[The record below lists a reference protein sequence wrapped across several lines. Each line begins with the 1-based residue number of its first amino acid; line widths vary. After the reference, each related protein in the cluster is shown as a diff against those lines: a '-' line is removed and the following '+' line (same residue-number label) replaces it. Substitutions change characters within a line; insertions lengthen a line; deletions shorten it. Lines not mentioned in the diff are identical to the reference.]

1 MIVSITKEE
10 LVSNI
15 CDNIF
20 VGDHFEYF
28 QEDKIVFSGTIQSFE
43 NDVYVVKVQKQ

>member
-10 LVSNI
+10 MVSKI

-20 VGDHFEYF
+20 VGDHFDYF
-28 QEDKIVFSGTIQSFE
+28 QDDKIVFRGTIQSFE
-43 NDVYVVKVQKQ
+43 NDVYVVKVEYW